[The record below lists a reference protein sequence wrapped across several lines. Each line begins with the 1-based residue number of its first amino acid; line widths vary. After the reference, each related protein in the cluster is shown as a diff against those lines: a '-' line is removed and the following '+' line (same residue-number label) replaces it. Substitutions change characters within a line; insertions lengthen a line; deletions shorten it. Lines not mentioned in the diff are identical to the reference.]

1 MWKLIELDEALKIM
15 NSHEERLMWL
25 DNGVIMM
32 LRNDINSLP
41 QIEGVWEIEKMIE
54 CTEEKKKNVK
64 MDDYTI
70 WFLHWLKATKELL
83 QKFKS

>member
-25 DNGVIMM
+25 DNWVIMM

-41 QIEGVWEIEKMIE
+41 QIDIEETI
-54 CTEEKKKNVK
+54 TEEIKSYEWLIPKDWALAKK
-64 MDDYTI
+64 DA
-70 WFLHWLKATKELL
+70 LQELL